1 MIFRIYSWIVPFF
14 RHKFQREKCY
24 KIPTYFVWIY
34 NVEDRKSEIQS
45 RVIRGKEEN
54 ERRERMCKE
63 KDRNKRVEAF
73 EVKIFLKKVDFS

>member
-1 MIFRIYSWIVPFF
+1 M
-14 RHKFQREKCY
+14 
-24 KIPTYFVWIY
+24 
-34 NVEDRKSEIQS
+34 EDRKSEIQS
-45 RVIRGKEEN
+45 RGIQGKEVN